1 MLQVPT
7 VSYTQVGP
15 KLVGTPADAGGE
27 QGYSVSLSSDGS
39 VLAVGSPDANSQ
51 IGATFI
57 FQRDGSG
64 NYSQFGDKLVGT
76 GYVGNLPL
84 SGAGQ
89 GQSVAL
95 SSDSFTLAVGTY
107 PWFSTDHKCRRETM

>member
-64 NYSQFGDKLVGT
+64 SYSQFGDKLVGT
-76 GYVGNLPL
+76 GYVSSTPPDTT
-84 SGAGQ
+84 SQ
-89 GQSVAL
+89 GRSVAL
-95 SSDSFTLAVGTY
+95 SQDGFTLAVGT
-107 PWFSTDHKCRRETM
+107 